1 MTSNRMERKPK
12 TSLADILRNASD
24 DTLAAN
30 GYHRKPDGNVA
41 RLREADCKP
50 KPDRASVTSEH
61 DEQVRLFKLSTQ
73 YSELDTMF
81 AIPNGG
87 HRSKATAGRLK
98 AEGVK
103 SGVPDIFLPV
113 RSRGYG
119 GMFIEMK
126 VGRNKPTENQR
137 DYMFNL
143 SAAGYYCTTCYG
155 ADDALAEILW
165 YIGKGKNV

>member
-1 MTSNRMERKPK
+1 MSKQNVVF
-12 TSLADILRNASD
+12 ADILRNASD

-41 RLREADCKP
+41 RLKETDCKS
-50 KPDRASVTSEH
+50 KPDRLSGASEH
-61 DEQVRLFKLSTQ
+61 DEQVRLFKLAAQ
-73 YSELDTMF
+73 HPELETMF

-113 RSRGYG
+113 KCREYG

-137 DYMFNL
+137 DYMFSL

-155 ADDALAEILW
+155 ADEALAEILW
-165 YIGKGKNV
+165 YIGKEKNV

>member
-1 MTSNRMERKPK
+1 MISSCMERKPK

-30 GYHRKPDGNVA
+30 GYHRKSNGNVA
-41 RLREADCKP
+41 RLKEADCKS
-50 KPDRASVTSEH
+50 KPDRLSGASEH
-61 DEQVRLFKLSTQ
+61 DEQVRLFKLAAQ
-73 YSELDTMF
+73 YQELETMF

-113 RSRGYG
+113 KSREYG

>member
-1 MTSNRMERKPK
+1 MIPSRMERKPK

-41 RLREADCKP
+41 RLKETDCKS
-50 KPDRASVTSEH
+50 KPDRLSGASEH
-61 DEQVRLFKLSTQ
+61 DEQVRLFRIAAQ
-73 YSELDTMF
+73 HPELETMF

-113 RSRGYG
+113 KSREYG

-137 DYMFNL
+137 EWLFDL
-143 SAAGYYCTTCYG
+143 SVAGYYCTTCYG
-155 ADDALAEILW
+155 ADEALAEILW
-165 YIGKGKNV
+165 YLEKGKNV